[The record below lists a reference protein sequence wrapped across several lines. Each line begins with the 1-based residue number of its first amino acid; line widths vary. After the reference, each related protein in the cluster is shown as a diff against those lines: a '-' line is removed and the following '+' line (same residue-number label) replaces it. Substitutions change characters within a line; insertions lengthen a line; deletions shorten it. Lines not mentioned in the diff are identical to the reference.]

1 MLIRSRGN
9 CFNYKLIFI
18 QFSFNLRHSVVGNA
32 VFWRCCNYKILG
44 CKARLKTRLRKGEKY
59 GVDRNFD
66 DENQM
71 VEVVSSEHNHEIIT
85 ERRKKGE
92 IKNLN
97 KFKEIVKESRNDS
110 DEEIIV
116 K

>member
-1 MLIRSRGN
+1 MIFLYINLSL
-9 CFNYKLIFI
+9 FNYF
-18 QFSFNLRHSVVGNA
+18 FNLRHSVAGNA

-44 CKARLKTRLRKGEKY
+44 CKARLKTRLCKGEKY

-71 VEVVSSEHNHEIIT
+71 VEIVSSEHNHEIIT

-92 IKNLN
+92 IKNII
-97 KFKEIVKESRNDS
+97 KIKENVKESQNDS